1 MSVLESNGR
10 ACETRESQ
18 RVFMKTILRKNLTK
32 LLFEIYVD
40 DIPKLIR

>member
-10 ACETRESQ
+10 ACETKESQ
-18 RVFMKTILRKNLTK
+18 IVFMKATSRKNLTK
-32 LLFEIYVD
+32 LLFYIDVD